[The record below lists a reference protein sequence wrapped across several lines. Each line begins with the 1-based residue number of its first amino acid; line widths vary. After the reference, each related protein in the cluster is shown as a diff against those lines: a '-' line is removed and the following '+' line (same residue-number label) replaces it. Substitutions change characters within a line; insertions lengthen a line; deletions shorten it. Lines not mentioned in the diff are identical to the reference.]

1 MAKKVRTIPATLNRF
16 NSEPVTATRK
26 RKVAGYARVS
36 TDQEEQATSY
46 ETQMRYYRNVGMYSD
61 DGITATNTKRR
72 DGFNLMINDALSDKI
87 DLIITKSIS

>member
-1 MAKKVRTIPATLNRF
+1 MAKKARTIPSTLNRF

-46 ETQMRYYRNVGMYSD
+46 ETQMRYYRNYIHSREDWEFVGMYSD
-61 DGITATNTKRR
+61 DGMTE
-72 DGFNLMINDALSDKI
+72 
-87 DLIITKSIS
+87 